1 TVFMFTGQGSLYPNC
16 CKDLYSE
23 SIVFREA
30 FDTCA
35 DILNNLTSVDFKGLL
50 FNGVESDNNELIQT
64 RIAQPMLFALEY
76 SLSKLWES
84 AGITP
89 SAMIGHSIG
98 EYVAATIS
106 GVFSLEDALYLVS
119 KRGTFMQLQPAG
131 AMISVNYPI
140 GKLYQLLPQ
149 SVQIATINT
158 PELAVVSGPHTSIN
172 EFCSNLSSLNISF
185 RNVNTSHAFH
195 SEMME
200 GAVAPFIS
208 ILKSINL
215 GIPKIPY
222 ISNVTGNWVNDKDL
236 SDFQYWATHLRNT
249 VNFSEGI
256 HRLLEDQYYTFIE
269 IGPGNTL
276 CSFVKRCHTYYVKH
290 EMFDKECSITSVSS
304 VRSEHQTDNDYAF
317 YLKALGSLWMR
328 GFDIDMNCF
337 YKGEK
342 RYRVPMPTYSF
353 DRKYHWIEPTQKI
366 NTGIGL
372 PLLNVPVTSIHSDA
386 NESSEHKQQNH
397 KPEAQNSIENT
408 VHKIWV
414 DLLGLDHIGSEQN
427 FYEIG
432 GDSIWASQIISRIN
446 DAFAISMPLSAFLK
460 TPTISGLTTE
470 IQQRFKESSQAV
482 KHSGI
487 SITDNNSPVPLTV
500 SQQRLWFLNLLTPES
515 PANNL
520 STQFSIKGRFDIKAA
535 HDAIKHI
542 VRKHDS
548 LRMVIEETSS
558 NPVLIVKESVIFDF
572 DVVDISH
579 EVNKISRLK
588 QEVLSRSLKPYD
600 LTKGPLLR
608 ILLVS
613 LDPYNHFLY
622 VMTHHIISDGWSMG
636 IFLKDFAYFY
646 KLIITNSPIPNQTVE
661 MTFSEYAKLVANQNH
676 SDSVEHIQYWT
687 RTLSLPLPVTELP
700 SDNIRPP
707 HRSFKGGGTSFSIDS
722 QICTNLE
729 IYAKKEHV
737 TIFVLFLTAYYILLS
752 KYSGQKDIIIGTPV
766 ANRN

>member
-1 TVFMFTGQGSLYPNC
+1 MSSLGVGGTNAHIFRGSACFQFFDSSLPIIYSFIRLYETFKNDDTQVFAIFSTSSLNVADCAYTLQTGRHQFPLRHYVVQSSSSGISDALNKEFIADKFTLKNKNTVFMFTGQGSLYPNC

-342 RYRVPMPTYSF
+342 RYRVDADLF
-353 DRKYHWIEPTQKI
+353 IRQKI
-366 NTGIGL
+366 
-372 PLLNVPVTSIHSDA
+372 
-386 NESSEHKQQNH
+386 
-397 KPEAQNSIENT
+397 
-408 VHKIWV
+408 
-414 DLLGLDHIGSEQN
+414 
-427 FYEIG
+427 
-432 GDSIWASQIISRIN
+432 
-446 DAFAISMPLSAFLK
+446 
-460 TPTISGLTTE
+460 
-470 IQQRFKESSQAV
+470 
-482 KHSGI
+482 
-487 SITDNNSPVPLTV
+487 
-500 SQQRLWFLNLLTPES
+500 
-515 PANNL
+515 
-520 STQFSIKGRFDIKAA
+520 
-535 HDAIKHI
+535 
-542 VRKHDS
+542 
-548 LRMVIEETSS
+548 
-558 NPVLIVKESVIFDF
+558 
-572 DVVDISH
+572 
-579 EVNKISRLK
+579 
-588 QEVLSRSLKPYD
+588 
-600 LTKGPLLR
+600 
-608 ILLVS
+608 S
-613 LDPYNHFLY
+613 LD
-622 VMTHHIISDGWSMG
+622 
-636 IFLKDFAYFY
+636 
-646 KLIITNSPIPNQTVE
+646 
-661 MTFSEYAKLVANQNH
+661 
-676 SDSVEHIQYWT
+676 
-687 RTLSLPLPVTELP
+687 
-700 SDNIRPP
+700 
-707 HRSFKGGGTSFSIDS
+707 
-722 QICTNLE
+722 
-729 IYAKKEHV
+729 
-737 TIFVLFLTAYYILLS
+737 
-752 KYSGQKDIIIGTPV
+752 
-766 ANRN
+766 